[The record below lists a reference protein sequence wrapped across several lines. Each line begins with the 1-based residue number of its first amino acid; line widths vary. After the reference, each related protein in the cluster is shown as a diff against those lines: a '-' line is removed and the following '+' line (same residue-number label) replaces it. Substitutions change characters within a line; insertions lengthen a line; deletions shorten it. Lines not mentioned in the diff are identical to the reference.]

1 MTLNSIIKNNIA
13 IVSFIDTENKHQVKK
28 VQIFKDNH
36 LLLNRKSFKIG
47 DEHLME
53 IMFLSKDSDDINKL
67 KIKVILSDRVVY
79 KHSNNPKSSH
89 FVKYENDWYPLS
101 IMEKLIKI
109 ITIFNIV

>member
-67 KIKVILSDRVVY
+67 KIKLFYPIGWYINIL
-79 KHSNNPKSSH
+79 
-89 FVKYENDWYPLS
+89 
-101 IMEKLIKI
+101 
-109 ITIFNIV
+109 TILKVHIL